1 MGRCRV
7 GGLAGLLVLGLLGG
21 LAGCAP
27 PPPPPPTV
35 VALTLAA
42 DPNDNPTPT
51 GQGTPLVIRVYQ
63 LSSDAA
69 FGTAEFFQLFNQ
81 DQATLKTDLVKKDE
95 YILAPSQTKA
105 ATLNPLDTV
114 TEIGIFA
121 AYQNY
126 QTVTWRATVDVAAHK
141 TTKINVQAGAK
152 GIVVTTDPAAALKS
166 GS

>member
-1 MGRCRV
+1 MGRRRV
-7 GGLAGLLVLGLLGG
+7 GVLVGVLALGLLGG
-21 LAGCAP
+21 LAGCST
-27 PPPPPPTV
+27 PPPPPTV

-51 GQGTPLVIRVYQ
+51 GQGTPLVVRVYQ
-63 LSSDAA
+63 LGSDAA
-69 FGTAEFFQLFNQ
+69 FGTAEFFQLFSQ

-95 YILAPSQTKA
+95 YILAPSQTKT

-114 TEIGIFA
+114 TAIGIFA
-121 AYQNY
+121 AYQNF
-126 QTVTWRATVDVAAHK
+126 QAVIWRATVDVAPHK

-152 GIVVTTDPAAALKS
+152 GIVVTTDPASALKS